1 MMTTAAP
8 EVLPRDL
15 ALRRAFSIYPTGV
28 VALGAFV
35 DGNAVGMAVNS
46 FTSISLEPALVA
58 ISAARTSKTWPVLK
72 AVPELG
78 MSVLAAHHEPLSRLL
93 ASREPDRF
101 GGHGWRASDNGA
113 ILVEGAALW
122 LTGRLHSVF
131 DGGDHEIALY
141 EIADIS
147 VFDAVEPLV
156 FHQSRYR
163 TIAAA
168 EQSA

>member
-1 MMTTAAP
+1 MTTAVP

-28 VALGAFV
+28 VALAARVG
-35 DGNAVGMAVNS
+35 GQAVGMAVNS

-58 ISAARTSKTWPVLK
+58 VSAARTSKTWPVLRG
-72 AVPELG
+72 VPELG
-78 MSVLAAHHEPLSRLL
+78 MSVLAAHHEPLSRTLS
-93 ASREPDRF
+93 SREGDRF
-101 GGHGWRASDNGA
+101 GAHRWHASEGGA
-113 ILVEGAALW
+113 ILIADAALW
-122 LTGRLHSVF
+122 LTCRLHSTF

-147 VFDAVEPLV
+147 VFDGVEPLV

-168 EQSA
+168 ERE

>member
-1 MMTTAAP
+1 MTTAAP
-8 EVLPRDL
+8 EVLPRDI

-28 VALGAFV
+28 VALAAEVEGR
-35 DGNAVGMAVNS
+35 AVGMAVNS

-58 ISAARTSKTWPVLK
+58 ISAARTSKTWPVLR

-78 MSVLAAHHEPLSRLL
+78 MSVLAAHHEPLSRMLS
-93 ASREPDRF
+93 SREGDRF
-101 GGHGWRASDNGA
+101 GQHGWRATDGGA
-113 ILVEGAALW
+113 ILIEDAALW
-122 LTGRLHSVF
+122 LTCRLHSTF

-147 VFDAVEPLV
+147 VFGEVEPLV

-163 TIAAA
+163 TIATS
-168 EQSA
+168 EIGE

>member
-1 MMTTAAP
+1 MTTAVP
-8 EVLPRDL
+8 EALPRDL

-28 VALGAFV
+28 VALAAQV
-35 DGNAVGMAVNS
+35 DGQAVGMAVNS

-58 ISAARTSKTWPVLK
+58 VSAARTSKTWPVLK

-93 ASREPDRF
+93 SSREGDRF
-101 GGHGWRASDNGA
+101 GQHRWRASPGGA
-113 ILVEGAALW
+113 ILIEDAALW
-122 LTGRLHSVF
+122 LTCRLHSTF

-147 VFDAVEPLV
+147 VFDQVEPLV

-168 EQSA
+168 GQG